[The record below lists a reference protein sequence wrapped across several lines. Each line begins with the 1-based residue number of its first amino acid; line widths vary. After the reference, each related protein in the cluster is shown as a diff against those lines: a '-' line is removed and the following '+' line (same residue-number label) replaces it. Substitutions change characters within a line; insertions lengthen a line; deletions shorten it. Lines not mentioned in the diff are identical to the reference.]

1 MARGICCGQT
11 RAVTVPSFLIDE
23 CPSRALCGIAHQ
35 RGYAAQALVD
45 LGKAGLKDW
54 DVMTI
59 VDEGDFVLVTNN
71 VIDFLALYALRSLHP
86 GAVLLR
92 GDISGRAAQC
102 QAFGAALDNIDAD
115 PDLVNQV
122 VEVTPGATPLWS
134 VQRYPLPQS

>member
-1 MARGICCGQT
+1 MAHGFCWGQA

-23 CPSRALCGIAHQ
+23 CLSRALCGIAHQ

-71 VIDFLALYALRSLHP
+71 VIDFLALYTLRALHP
-86 GAVLLR
+86 GVVLLK

-102 QAFGAALDNIDAD
+102 QAFGAALDTIDAD
-115 PDLVNQV
+115 PDLVNLA
-122 VEVTPGATPLWS
+122 VEVTLGVTPPWS
-134 VQRYPLPQS
+134 VQRYPLPQP